1 MIRSGA
7 QVPAVFCVALAAVP
21 LLAGCGGHREYTR
34 DEDLDRVECSLTG
47 AGGTSMPRKACLEQG
62 GVVF

>member
-1 MIRSGA
+1 MRSGA
-7 QVPAVFCVALAAVP
+7 LVPAVFGLALAALP
-21 LLAGCGGHREYTR
+21 LLVGCDGPRTYTR

-47 AGGTSMPRKACLEQG
+47 AGGTSMPRKACLDQG